1 MTPNSP
7 FAYDFVAPQR
17 ICFGWGRRLEVGT
30 LARSLGRRAFL
41 ICGAPVLTEGGVL
54 GQITD
59 SLRAEGVDAV
69 FLETIVHEPEVE
81 DVDRVAGVVRAGG
94 VRAGDFILAVGGGAA
109 IDLGKAVAAMATNDE
124 SPTVKDYL
132 ENVGLDFKLVKDPL
146 PLLAMPTTAGTGA
159 EATRNAVISSYDP
172 PFKKSLR
179 SDKIMPRIALVDP
192 ELSATVPP
200 ATTAASGMDAITQ
213 LIESF
218 ISRKAQPIPQALA
231 MDGLRKA
238 IPSIAEAV
246 ENGSSRP
253 ARENM
258 AHAALLSGMAL
269 ANSGLGMAHGV
280 AAALGV
286 HCRVAHG
293 VACALMLPVALR
305 VNRQVRQAELA
316 RLAHLLFGGEGDRY
330 LLCEAPEGPFRQKVP
345 VPFSGATP
353 EEAVETLIREI
364 STLCDRVGVPRRLS
378 QLGVTAEQIPDI
390 VQSSRGSSMSGNPRD
405 LSDAEL
411 TAILEEIL

>member
-1 MTPNSP
+1 MDTEKPI
-7 FAYDFVAPQR
+7 AYDFVAPQR
-17 ICFGWGRRLEVGT
+17 IVFGWGRRREAGV

-54 GQITD
+54 GQIAEA
-59 SLRAEGVDAV
+59 LRAEGVEAV
-69 FLETIVHEPEVE
+69 FLETIVREPEVE
-81 DVDRVAGVVRAGG
+81 DVDRVAGVVRTAGL
-94 VRAGDFILAVGGGAA
+94 RAGDFILAIGGGAA

-132 ENVGLDFKLVKDPL
+132 EGVGRGLKLVKAPL
-146 PLLAMPTTAGTGA
+146 PILAMPTTAGTGA

-172 PFKKSLR
+172 AFKKSLR
-179 SDKIMPRIALVDP
+179 SEKIMPRIALVDP
-192 ELSATVPP
+192 ELTVTVPP

-246 ENGSSRP
+246 EHGASRP
-253 ARENM
+253 ARERM
-258 AHAALLSGMAL
+258 AHAAMLSGICL

-305 VNRQVRQAELA
+305 VNRQVRQAELV
-316 RLAHLLFGGEGDRY
+316 RLSLLN
-330 LLCEAPEGPFRQKVP
+330 FRQPKTR
-345 VPFSGATP
+345 TP

-378 QLGVTAEQIPDI
+378 QLGVTAEQIPEI
-390 VQSSRGSSMSGNPRD
+390 VQSSRGSSMAGNPRE